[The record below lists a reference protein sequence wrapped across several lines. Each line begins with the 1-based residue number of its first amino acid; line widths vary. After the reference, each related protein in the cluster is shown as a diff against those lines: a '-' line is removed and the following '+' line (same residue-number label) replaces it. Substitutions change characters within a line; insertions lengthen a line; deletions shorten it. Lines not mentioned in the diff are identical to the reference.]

1 MKYMVQRRQFRKDH
15 CDSHYAAAIFKYMRE
30 YTVMVREHCLFVC
43 LDDKHQM
50 KVGEPGYP
58 VASAERGRRMMVNK
72 GSVFELGGHDFTKY
86 SLIPSVAFLIDVP
99 ADVIGSWYDGLV
111 HVLLKEAAFEP
122 SSAVRHSAEL
132 SKIITSNYNPVQP
145 VLFLYTDGGPEHN
158 LTHMAIQLSLI
169 AFFFRLDLDFICVA
183 RTCPYQPWR
192 NPVEHVMSVL
202 NLGLQCVG
210 LMRAKMSEAFEKL
223 SSRCNSF
230 ADLRNIGIGNP
241 AFIQAVADR
250 VCLM

>member
-169 AFFFRLDLDFICVA
+169 ALFFRLD
-183 RTCPYQPWR
+183 
-192 NPVEHVMSVL
+192 
-202 NLGLQCVG
+202 
-210 LMRAKMSEAFEKL
+210 
-223 SSRCNSF
+223 
-230 ADLRNIGIGNP
+230 
-241 AFIQAVADR
+241 
-250 VCLM
+250 